1 LSDSQIT
8 SNLDRVGINLGS
20 SDVIV
25 KASAVAIKNQEVDK
39 MVVAAKNKKSNLNSK
54 KLQDESE
61 DERDARLDAV
71 LSHVGGDLNENL
83 QDQKYDHIIDLS
95 PVDRKKMLSAAKNL
109 KIGKIPKKPKTPSKI
124 VIK

>member
-1 LSDSQIT
+1 M
-8 SNLDRVGINLGS
+8 
-20 SDVIV
+20 

-83 QDQKYDHIIDLS
+83 QDQEYDHIIDLS

-124 VIK
+124 MIK